1 MPKVKPLIRDAPS
14 PTPSRDPAPV
24 PGIILSNYTLE
35 QIGEYFLQLLADKG
49 ITSSNKAQEEPEII
63 ETMELCSRLSISRQ
77 TLIRW
82 SKQRKIPTIRI
93 GSSVRYNYQEVLTAL
108 SKTKSNR

>member
-1 MPKVKPLIRDAPS
+1 MPKVKPLIREAPS
-14 PTPSRDPAPV
+14 PTPPRDQAPA

-49 ITSSNKAQEEPEII
+49 LPSSNKTQEEAEIVDM
-63 ETMELCSRLSISRQ
+63 MELCSRLKISKQ

-82 SKQRKIPTIRI
+82 SKQSKIPTIRI

>member
-1 MPKVKPLIRDAPS
+1 MPKVKPLIREAPS
-14 PTPSRDPAPV
+14 PTPPRDQAPV

-35 QIGEYFLQLLADKG
+35 QIGEYFLQLLMDKG
-49 ITSSNKAQEEPEII
+49 LPDPDKTQGEAEIVDMI
-63 ETMELCSRLSISRQ
+63 ELSTRLKISKR

-82 SKQRKIPTIRI
+82 SKESKIPTIRI

-108 SKTKSNR
+108 SKSKSNR